1 MEINMAVQYKKLTKK
16 ELDTFIEMRIC
27 QLREEGAKEEVD
39 LKPALVDY
47 YDRHMAD
54 GTFVSWLA
62 VDGDKN
68 EYEMLTMHFW
78 IDTIHQELAVLCLL
92 NPFKVQ
98 YFPLDSIEEIEPVVT
113 YAGKKKDYAY
123 GVYFNITI
131 NGKKTSVGVASSGR
145 GSLINRNH
153 RNQYLDDIQKLKDVI
168 WKAKL
173 KD

>member
-1 MEINMAVQYKKLTKK
+1 MKQFSWKYYFALLLLLPILLIVMKHMMFLWAVALFMGYFTWALFSGMFFYIYHKKKGVRSGFCVT
-16 ELDTFIEMRIC
+16 
-27 QLREEGAKEEVD
+27 
-39 LKPALVDY
+39 
-47 YDRHMAD
+47 
-54 GTFVSWLA
+54 
-62 VDGDKN
+62 N

-145 GSLINRNH
+145 GSLIIRNH

>member
-1 MEINMAVQYKKLTKK
+1 MGYFTWALFSGMFFTYINKKKVCEWFCVT
-16 ELDTFIEMRIC
+16 
-27 QLREEGAKEEVD
+27 
-39 LKPALVDY
+39 
-47 YDRHMAD
+47 
-54 GTFVSWLA
+54 
-62 VDGDKN
+62 N